1 MLKCFD
7 LTEKVAVVTGGNR
20 GLGRSMAEGLAE
32 SGADL
37 FLIATNASSLEKAA
51 AEISKTYGVRC
62 EWAAADITDETQVE
76 KASASKPR
84 GGGPCQMAPRY

>member
-37 FLIATNASSLEKAA
+37 
-51 AEISKTYGVRC
+51 
-62 EWAAADITDETQVE
+62 
-76 KASASKPR
+76 
-84 GGGPCQMAPRY
+84 